1 MSGPAIPNQLIR
13 DAPAVAEFILSGECA
28 RIRKDVTDHV
38 SLALLYGEGIAQAVF
53 GIGLLMR
60 GRWPL

>member
-1 MSGPAIPNQLIR
+1 MSDIVIPSRVIL
-13 DAPAVAEFILSGECA
+13 DAPIFADRVLAYERA
-28 RIRKDVTDHV
+28 RIMMEMADHRV
-38 SLALLYGEGIAQAVF
+38 LAFLYGEGIAQAVF

>member
-1 MSGPAIPNQLIR
+1 MSDLVIPNQLIR
-13 DAPAVAEFILSGECA
+13 DAPAVVDSILSGERA
-28 RIRKDVTDHV
+28 RIRKEMTDHV
-38 SLALLYGEGIAQAVF
+38 ALALLYGEGVAQAVF

>member
-1 MSGPAIPNQLIR
+1 MTAIVIPNRVIR
-13 DAPAVAEFILSGECA
+13 DAPAVVEFILSRERD
-28 RIRKDVTDHV
+28 RILKEMSDHV
-38 SLALLYGEGIAQAVF
+38 VLACLYGEGIAQAVF

>member
-1 MSGPAIPNQLIR
+1 MSDLVIPNQLIV
-13 DAPAVAEFILSGECA
+13 DTPAVAEFILSGECA
-28 RIRKDVTDHV
+28 RIRKDMTDHV

-53 GIGLLMR
+53 GVGLLMR